1 MRNFLTDIFSRQRS
15 IRKKIMVL
23 TVGVSL
29 MALFFTCL
37 SYIIYDRISFKEKM
51 IRDLATLSKLIGENT
66 QAALVFFDQA
76 NAAKTLETLKAE
88 NHIVAA
94 SVFNRYGDRFAS
106 YQRKGDPRAFLPK
119 KPERDGHYFRNDS
132 LMVFQSIILDGDQVG
147 TIHLQSDLE
156 ELTSRMLRFS
166 LILALLMG
174 IAVFGVYV
182 ISSSLQKVISEPILN
197 LSEVARKISDKK
209 DYSVRAV
216 KQGEDEIGFMTDRFN
231 EMVSQVEERDQALM
245 KAQDELEGRVNER
258 TSELGAA
265 NRDLVNE
272 IAERKRTAEELSRS
286 KEAAEA
292 ANRAKSEFLANMSH
306 ELRTPLNHIIGFN
319 ELVLS
324 KEFGAL
330 NETQEEFLNDVLG
343 SSRHLLSLINDVL
356 DLSKVEAGRMELDL
370 ASFALKSLLDNSLT
384 MVKEKSHNH
393 GIRLHTEFQDLP
405 DTLVADERKIKQV
418 LYNLLS
424 NAVKFTPNGGSV
436 KLTVHPLN
444 GSALG
449 TAPLLQEKN
458 GAPPFKTDAPYLEFI
473 VSDTGIGLKTE
484 DLARI
489 FNPFEQADNSASRK
503 YQGTGLGLALAKQMV
518 ELHGGRIWAESPG
531 EGAGAGF
538 HFILPV
544 REERPG
550 GYAEVRSKE
559 LQGTAPYEDEVGK
572 VLAEGE
578 I

>member
-1 MRNFLTDIFSRQRS
+1 MKNFLINIFSRQRS

-29 MALFFTCL
+29 LALFFTCL

-66 QAALVFFDQA
+66 QAALVFFDQT

-106 YQRKGDPRAFLPK
+106 YQRKGEPRAFLPK
-119 KPERDGHYFRNDS
+119 KPEEDGHYFRNDS
-132 LMVFQSIILDGDQVG
+132 LMIFQPIILDGDQVG
-147 TIHLQSDLE
+147 TIYLQTDLE

-231 EMVSQVEERDQALM
+231 EMVRQIEERDLALM
-245 KAQDELEGRVNER
+245 KAHDELEVRVKER
-258 TSELGAA
+258 TAELGAT
-265 NRDLVNE
+265 NRELINE
-272 IAERKRTAEELSRS
+272 ITERKRTAEELSRS

-324 KEFGAL
+324 KEFGSL

-343 SSRHLLSLINDVL
+343 SGRHLLSLINDVL

-370 ASFALKSLLDNSLT
+370 AHIALRPLLDNSLT

-393 GIRLHTEFQDLP
+393 GIRLHTEFRDLP
-405 DTLVADERKIKQV
+405 DTLIADERKIKQI

-444 GSALG
+444 GAASG
-449 TAPLLQEKN
+449 PLPFSQVENEVFPFKA
-458 GAPPFKTDAPYLEFI
+458 GAPYIEFV

-484 DLARI
+484 DLERI

-503 YQGTGLGLALAKQMV
+503 YQGTGLGLSLAKQMV
-518 ELHGGRIWAESPG
+518 ELHGGRIWAENRCDG
-531 EGAGAGF
+531 TGAIF
-538 HFILPV
+538 SFTLP
-544 REERPG
+544 
-550 GYAEVRSKE
+550 
-559 LQGTAPYEDEVGK
+559 L
-572 VLAEGE
+572 EGE
-578 I
+578 PPMLRM